1 MTNARDRRW
10 PPESSEASEAS
21 ESAEADADGSSSERT
36 DSDADGSSSSP
47 LLLCGGEAAVSEIQI
62 GRACGS
68 GLTEAGQGKHTNL
81 RLLIWA

>member
-10 PPESSEASEAS
+10 PPESSEAPEPSDP
-21 ESAEADADGSSSERT
+21 AEPDADGPSSERP
-36 DSDADGSSSSP
+36 DPHPDGSSSSP

-68 GLTEAGQGKHTNL
+68 DLTEAGQGKHTNL